1 MEHRLTTEAQQLLD
15 AAFAGKLDMD
25 ADAPTAAAAAT
36 ADEGNAGQPAEST
49 ATTNKDEAPA
59 AQDKEQPAPIA
70 SKSGAYTIPYEKLTE
85 ARSERDHFKAEA
97 TEARSERD
105 HFKAEATEWKAKAEQ
120 LTAAQANNLAAA
132 TAQAQ
137 ARADAGQAPTQ
148 ADANLAVAQAAA
160 EQGID
165 ISVFGDFSEEGIAK
179 GVATLVEQRA
189 AALVDAKL
197 KEALAPLQR
206 ERAQSQADAHYSAIY
221 AAHKDADEIV
231 ESDEFKKWMAA
242 QPTFA
247 RSGIEHA
254 LKEGGANQV
263 IEVFSMFKAA
273 NGKGVKP
280 SAAAAAAQVADQP
293 PTSLSE
299 LPGAAATG
307 AGDVERASALAGNPA
322 ALLDFMAD
330 MAPAKR
336 DRLMNSVV

>member
-97 TEARSERD
+97 A
-105 HFKAEATEWKAKAEQ
+105 EWKAKAEQ

-221 AAHKDADEIV
+221 AAHKDADELV

-254 LKEGGANQV
+254 LKAGGANQV
-263 IEVFSMFKAA
+263 IE
-273 NGKGVKP
+273 GVKP

>member
-97 TEARSERD
+97 A
-105 HFKAEATEWKAKAEQ
+105 EWKAKAEQ

-221 AAHKDADEIV
+221 AVHKDADELV

-254 LKEGGANQV
+254 LKAGGANQV

>member
-97 TEARSERD
+97 A
-105 HFKAEATEWKAKAEQ
+105 EWKAKAEQ

-221 AAHKDADEIV
+221 AAHKDADELV

-254 LKEGGANQV
+254 LKAGGANQV

>member
-97 TEARSERD
+97 A
-105 HFKAEATEWKAKAEQ
+105 EWKAKAEQ

-221 AAHKDADEIV
+221 AAHKDADELV

-254 LKEGGANQV
+254 LKAGGANQV

-273 NGKGVKP
+273 NGNGVKP

>member
-97 TEARSERD
+97 A
-105 HFKAEATEWKAKAEQ
+105 EWKAKAEQ

-221 AAHKDADEIV
+221 AAHKDADELV

-254 LKEGGANQV
+254 LKAEL
-263 IEVFSMFKAA
+263 VFHLKARRSSQA
-273 NGKGVKP
+273 GEQFWVGLQPVNLRCQGVKP

>member
-97 TEARSERD
+97 A
-105 HFKAEATEWKAKAEQ
+105 EWKAKAEQ

-206 ERAQSQADAHYSAIY
+206 ERAQSQADAHYRAIY
-221 AAHKDADEIV
+221 AAHKDADELV

-254 LKEGGANQV
+254 LKAGGANQV

>member
-36 ADEGNAGQPAEST
+36 ADKGNAGQPAEST

-97 TEARSERD
+97 A
-105 HFKAEATEWKAKAEQ
+105 EWKAKAEQ

-221 AAHKDADEIV
+221 AAHKDADELV

-254 LKEGGANQV
+254 LKAGGANQV
-263 IEVFSMFKAA
+263 IEVFSAS
-273 NGKGVKP
+273 NSLNKGIDIAGQIGP
-280 SAAAAAAQVADQP
+280 HARDRVADFFGRF
-293 PTSLSE
+293 L
-299 LPGAAATG
+299 
-307 AGDVERASALAGNPA
+307 
-322 ALLDFMAD
+322 
-330 MAPAKR
+330 
-336 DRLMNSVV
+336 

>member
-97 TEARSERD
+97 A
-105 HFKAEATEWKAKAEQ
+105 EWKAKAEQ

-221 AAHKDADEIV
+221 AAHKDADELV

-254 LKEGGANQV
+254 LKAGGANQV

-307 AGDVERASALAGNPA
+307 AGDVERASALHDV
-322 ALLDFMAD
+322 LLAD
-330 MAPAKR
+330 RAPLIRSLLVAQTESDSAHGR
-336 DRLMNSVV
+336 DS

>member
-97 TEARSERD
+97 A
-105 HFKAEATEWKAKAEQ
+105 EWKAKAEQ

-221 AAHKDADEIV
+221 AAHKDADELV

>member
-97 TEARSERD
+97 A
-105 HFKAEATEWKAKAEQ
+105 EWKAKAEQ

-221 AAHKDADEIV
+221 AAHKDADELV

-254 LKEGGANQV
+254 LKAGGANQV

-280 SAAAAAAQVADQP
+280 SAAAAAAKVADQP

-307 AGDVERASALAGNPA
+307 AGDVERANALAVNPA
-322 ALLDFMAD
+322 ALLGFMAD

>member
-1 MEHRLTTEAQQLLD
+1 M
-15 AAFAGKLDMD
+15 
-25 ADAPTAAAAAT
+25 
-36 ADEGNAGQPAEST
+36 
-49 ATTNKDEAPA
+49 
-59 AQDKEQPAPIA
+59 
-70 SKSGAYTIPYEKLTE
+70 
-85 ARSERDHFKAEA
+85 
-97 TEARSERD
+97 
-105 HFKAEATEWKAKAEQ
+105 
-120 LTAAQANNLAAA
+120 
-132 TAQAQ
+132 
-137 ARADAGQAPTQ
+137 
-148 ADANLAVAQAAA
+148 AQAAA

-221 AAHKDADEIV
+221 AVHKDADELV

-254 LKEGGANQV
+254 LKAGGANQV